1 MGKEGTPKNNVK
13 NKPQTPYNKKDNKGE
28 GSTLK
33 DALKK
38 DPSIRKK
45 DNKGEGGS

>member
-1 MGKEGTPKNNVK
+1 MRVIWLTL
-13 NKPQTPYNKKDNKGE
+13 YNKKDNKEE

-38 DPSIRKK
+38 DPSMYKKK